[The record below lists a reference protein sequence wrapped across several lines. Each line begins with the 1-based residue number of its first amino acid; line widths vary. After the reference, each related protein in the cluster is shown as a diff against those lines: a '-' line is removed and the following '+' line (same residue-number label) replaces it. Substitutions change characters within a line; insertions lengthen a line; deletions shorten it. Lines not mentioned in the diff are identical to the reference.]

1 MFSEAVYWNVI
12 AELESVVSF
21 SVPEGFTDGCF
32 YGRKF
37 FQIICVLKRI
47 LRNWNRGILKLAKIL
62 LEMKSITKTF
72 PGVKA
77 LDNVNLKVEE
87 GEIHALVG
95 ENGAGKST
103 LMNVLSGIYPYGTYE
118 GDIIYNGEVCKFG
131 KIKDSEEKGIVII
144 HQELAL
150 IPYMTIGEN
159 MFLGNERGKKA
170 AIDWSETY
178 GQADK
183 YLRQVGLKESS
194 RTLIKDIGV
203 GKQQL
208 VEIAKALAKHAKL
221 LILDEPTASLNES
234 DSQALLDLMLE
245 FKKQG
250 MTSIIIS
257 HKLNE
262 ISYVADKITV
272 IRDGSTIET
281 LDKAV
286 DDISEDRIIKGMV
299 GRDLTDRFPKRTE
312 KHIGDINL
320 EVRDWT
326 VYHPLYTER
335 KVVDNVSMNVR
346 RGEVVG
352 ISGLMGAGRTELAM
366 SIFGRSYG
374 TNISGTLRIAGE
386 EVELKNVRDAIK
398 RKLAYVTEDRKGNG
412 LILSNPIKI
421 NTTLANLDSI
431 SARGVIDKDKEY
443 QVAVE
448 YKEKLNTKCP
458 TVEQN
463 VGNLSGGNQQ
473 KVLLAKWMFADPD
486 VLILDEPTRGID
498 VGAKYEIYCIINS
511 LVAEGKS
518 VIMISSGLPEVL
530 GMCDRIYVMNE
541 GKMVGELGAEEATQE
556 RIMAQILKSSKGE

>member
-1 MFSEAVYWNVI
+1 
-12 AELESVVSF
+12 
-21 SVPEGFTDGCF
+21 
-32 YGRKF
+32 
-37 FQIICVLKRI
+37 
-47 LRNWNRGILKLAKIL
+47 
-62 LEMKSITKTF
+62 MKSITKTF

-87 GEIHALVG
+87 GEVHALVG

-286 DDISEDRIIKGMV
+286 DNISEDRIIKGMV

-320 EVRDWT
+320 EVKDWT

-335 KVVDNVSMNVR
+335 KVVDSVSMNVR
-346 RGEVVG
+346 KGEVVG

-366 SIFGRSYG
+366 SIFGKSYG
-374 TNISGTLRIAGE
+374 TNISGTLKIAGQ

-421 NTTLANLDSI
+421 NTTLANLNSI

-443 QVAVE
+443 QIAVE

-518 VIMISSGLPEVL
+518 VIMISSELPEVL

-541 GKMVGELGAEEATQE
+541 GKMVGELEAEEATQE